1 MVRPELRLRG
11 RSASE
16 EGEESLCD
24 TVLYCIFLL
33 MRCVRL
39 RCVRFCV
46 FYLTLAPRPCCV
58 CLLTGE
64 SSSCLSGPW
73 YGQITGESFK
83 VSPVCGSPVLEDAA
97 SLGNGAF
104 GSGLDLTIFSCMCYV
119 LKVDYIVS

>member
-39 RCVRFCV
+39 RCVWFCV
-46 FYLTLAPRPCCV
+46 FLLGLGSQALLCMAPNGGE
-58 CLLTGE
+58 LLV
-64 SSSCLSGPW
+64 SS
-73 YGQITGESFK
+73 
-83 VSPVCGSPVLEDAA
+83 V
-97 SLGNGAF
+97 
-104 GSGLDLTIFSCMCYV
+104 
-119 LKVDYIVS
+119 